1 MLFLYGYGY
10 EFRPL
15 IYKLVHILAMNPKSS
30 QGIHQATETAL
41 LVLSKRVTLT
51 SRTLFHRGHMTRILK
66 PYAPSMYLMS
76 IRVYKVHICANV
88 CVTVIVVL

>member
-1 MLFLYGYGY
+1 MLYLYGY

-15 IYKLVHILAMNPKSS
+15 IYKLIHILAMNPKSC
-30 QGIHQATETAL
+30 QGIHQVTETAL

-51 SRTLFHRGHMTRILK
+51 SRTLFHRGHTARILN

-76 IRVYKVHICANV
+76 IRMYKVYICADV
-88 CVTVIVVL
+88 CVTVIGVL